1 MLKCILIFIL
11 CCWGSV
17 FANEIKMAALGNSIS
32 QGTDIFGFGI
42 YPRYNWAT
50 GDLID
55 SVAMKLE
62 RELNTPVVT
71 KNLSILG
78 APSSLL
84 WLEFEMLGDFIPEF
98 TTIEIG
104 ANDICQNT
112 HAEILANIRQ
122 ILDKLLEKNPYMKI
136 ILMPIPRISSI
147 PDAIDTLYCRTIWNV
162 TCPYLLG
169 VLVTKEQRA
178 TRQLEVDGINYSMGE
193 MVKNY
198 PQVSFN
204 PEVGT
209 SPITN
214 AEISTVDCF
223 HPSVIG
229 QQHLANSSFP

>member
-1 MLKCILIFIL
+1 M

-17 FANEIKMAALGNSIS
+17 FADEIKMAALGNSIS

-71 KNLSILG
+71 KNVSIL
-78 APSSLL
+78 AASSSLL
-84 WLEFEMLGDFIPEF
+84 WLEFEMLGDFTPDF

-104 ANDICQNT
+104 SNDICQNT

-122 ILDKLLEKNPYMKI
+122 TLDKLLKKNPAMQI
-136 ILMPIPRISSI
+136 ILMPIPRISSM
-147 PDAIDTLYCRTIWNV
+147 PDAIDTLYCRAIWNV

-204 PEVGT
+204 PEVGI

-223 HPSVIG
+223 HPSIIG